1 MPPAEG
7 DNGKPALESM
17 PAPSLPAPA
26 LAPVIESS
34 IFYKDIVEP
43 YKDYFIAQ
51 KAMAGVSQMIELLDR
66 YGVVLP

>member
-43 YKDYFIAQ
+43 YWTISSRKRPWP
-51 KAMAGVSQMIELLDR
+51 G
-66 YGVVLP
+66 